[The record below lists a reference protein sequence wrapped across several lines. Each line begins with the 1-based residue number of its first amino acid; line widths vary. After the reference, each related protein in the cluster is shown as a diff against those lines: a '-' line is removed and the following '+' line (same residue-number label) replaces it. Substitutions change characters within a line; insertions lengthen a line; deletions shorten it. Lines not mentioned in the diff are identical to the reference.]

1 MTLFRDRYRIEST
14 RLPGWD
20 YASAGGYFV
29 TICTRNREC
38 FLGAVV
44 DGKMV
49 LSAAGV
55 IVAEEWVQTAQ
66 IRKNVSL
73 DEWVVMP
80 NHVHGIIYIHDSN
93 NGELTRR
100 DAPVGRLFTPVGRLE
115 PLEDVSSGDVP
126 SEDVS
131 SEDVPPARLYA
142 PVGGVVP
149 PKDQDVPPAGLY
161 GGTIGSILGQFKSVC
176 SKRICISGHDFAW
189 QPRFYD
195 QIVRD
200 DKTLIAIRE
209 YIRNNP
215 LQWDLDRENPVNPK
229 S

>member
-1 MTLFRDRYRIEST
+1 MTLFRDRYRIESA

-20 YASAGGYFV
+20 YASAGVYFV
-29 TICTRNREC
+29 TICTRDREC
-38 FLGAVV
+38 FLGEVV

-55 IVAEEWVQTAQ
+55 IVAEEWVKTAQ
-66 IRKNVSL
+66 IRKDVSL

-80 NHVHGIIYIHDSN
+80 NHLHGIIYIHNS
-93 NGELTRR
+93 ELPCR
-100 DAPVGRLFTPVGRLE
+100 DAPAGCLDP
-115 PLEDVSSGDVP
+115 
-126 SEDVS
+126 

-142 PVGGVVP
+142 
-149 PKDQDVPPAGLY
+149 
-161 GGTIGSILGQFKSVC
+161 GTIGSILGQFKSVC
-176 SKRICISGHDFAW
+176 TKRIWTSDYDFAW
-189 QPRFYD
+189 QLRFYD

-200 DKTLIAIRE
+200 DKTLLAIRE

-215 LQWDLDRENPVNPK
+215 LKWDLDRENPINLK